1 VPPAV
6 ASALPQRRHI
16 RRDIAGLVAGQFM
29 FGILA
34 CGSRRNVIRPFS
46 LKFGRL
52 AISSNGGAPAFASRC
67 MLVTT
72 WQDAHQRC
80 ASRSPLEGSAP
91 NAGCAMAAINIA
103 KAAALIDGDV
113 VVFIAEPHVA
123 GRQKKHTA
131 KRCRNEKSQH
141 VICWVTFLAFSVVVS
156 PGWRSTRGPCFG
168 ARGLFRVSRD
178 PKRTGSLTEFT
189 VTDIFRACH
198 RSWNDA
204 RCLIGGAYHAS
215 CGDANVHAHGRTERR
230 CNRLHPQPTLANFIA
245 GDNFRC
251 TGRLVGLAPSGGHRF
266 HSVSESSVQAMAE
279 KNWGPLRFDG
289 LTCRILRCT
298 PRFRNGSG
306 PDMLSI
312 QRQGTL

>member
-67 MLVTT
+67 VLVTT

-131 KRCRNEKSQH
+131 KRCRNEKSQ
-141 VICWVTFLAFSVVVS
+141 I
-156 PGWRSTRGPCFG
+156 GCF
-168 ARGLFRVSRD
+168 
-178 PKRTGSLTEFT
+178 
-189 VTDIFRACH
+189 H
-198 RSWNDA
+198 RSAELPMTMPRASHSRLLYNGTA
-204 RCLIGGAYHAS
+204 RFLLAAPAS
-215 CGDANVHAHGRTERR
+215 
-230 CNRLHPQPTLANFIA
+230 
-245 GDNFRC
+245 
-251 TGRLVGLAPSGGHRF
+251 
-266 HSVSESSVQAMAE
+266 
-279 KNWGPLRFDG
+279 G
-289 LTCRILRCT
+289 LTVSQLRLRNCAANSARSGADNSAKMAPF
-298 PRFRNGSG
+298 PRS
-306 PDMLSI
+306 SH
-312 QRQGTL
+312 